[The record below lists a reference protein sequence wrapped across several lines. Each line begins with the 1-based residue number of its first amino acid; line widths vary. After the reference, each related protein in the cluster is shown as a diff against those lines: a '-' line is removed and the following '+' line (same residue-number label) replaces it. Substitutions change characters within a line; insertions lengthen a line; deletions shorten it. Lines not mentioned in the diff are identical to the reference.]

1 MVHKLC
7 LWLLSGPKRPFPV
20 LPSVFFPSLL
30 RPTSPPQPH
39 KLLPSPGHT
48 DFLLPLLPL
57 PAAPFFPSLNTPMPS
72 LCLFSLGRHP
82 QTRTASSCQPHSKA
96 DLILSS
102 VLSPWHL
109 RALPYY
115 STQGDRFLWLFR
127 GQSSLPGVSPVGE
140 DKCVPLDAWH
150 GAWCRVQCVELWA
163 DESNGLVHSSAW
175 RTGLFPVL

>member
-1 MVHKLC
+1 MTAKSTSHPALAHPWSINSAC
-7 LWLLSGPKRPFPV
+7 GYCQGLRGLPSP
-20 LPSVFFPSLL
+20 PSVFSSLL

-48 DFLLPLLPL
+48 DFLLTVPL
-57 PAAPFFPSLNTPMPS
+57 PAPFFPSLNTLMPS

-115 STQGDRFLWLFR
+115 STQGDRFLWLF
-127 GQSSLPGVSPVGE
+127 GGPVFPPR
-140 DKCVPLDAWH
+140 CVPC
-150 GAWCRVQCVELWA
+150 G
-163 DESNGLVHSSAW
+163 
-175 RTGLFPVL
+175 